1 MSNTIYV
8 CTTLI
13 PGLVTALKKHLPNL
27 NFAEMSVDDL
37 IDEER
42 ANKATEGWKGE
53 ILVGD
58 HRNIAG
64 LIWQPKEKLAF
75 VQVRTSF

>member
-42 ANKATEGWKGE
+42 ANKATEGWKG
-53 ILVGD
+53 
-58 HRNIAG
+58 NIAG
-64 LIWQPKEKLAF
+64 LI
-75 VQVRTSF
+75 